1 MDLNTPIISKII
13 DNWIDED
20 IGRGDLTSSSITED
34 NGNAYWIAKEEGIF
48 CGVEIIKEIF
58 RKIDLKI
65 SPKFNISDGDK
76 FVKDQKLL
84 EIYGP
89 SKSLLASERIS
100 LNIAMH
106 LSGIS
111 TYTKNLTDKL
121 EGTNIKLADTRKTTP
136 GLRIFE
142 KYAFKCGGGVNHRM
156 GLYDAAMI
164 KENHIAWTDNLKNA
178 VQKIRLNSPFT
189 THIIIEAENI
199 EQAKEAVLA
208 GADSVLLDE
217 LSPEIIKKN
226 VQELRDLSMNSL
238 KKEVN
243 KNLIIEVSGINPEEI
258 SKYLIKGIDLI
269 SFMRTSSFNFIFIN
283 PGPAI
288 SRLLHNFD
296 MLLFLF
302 RRLIKSL
309 EISLGFF
316 LYILDKLK
324 QTLH

>member
-20 IGRGDLTSSSITED
+20 IGRGDLTSSSITEE

-189 THIIIEAENI
+189 AHIIIEAENI

-217 LSPEIIKKN
+217 LSPEIIKKS
-226 VQELRDLSMNSL
+226 VQELRDLSINSL

-243 KNLIIEVSGINPEEI
+243 KNLIIEVSGINPQEI

-269 SFMRTSSFNFIFIN
+269 STSSSITKSNWIDLSMRYIN
-283 PGPAI
+283 
-288 SRLLHNFD
+288 
-296 MLLFLF
+296 
-302 RRLIKSL
+302 
-309 EISLGFF
+309 
-316 LYILDKLK
+316 
-324 QTLH
+324 

>member
-20 IGRGDLTSSSITED
+20 IGRGDLTSSSITEE

-65 SPKFNISDGDK
+65 SPKFNISDGDQ

-111 TYTKNLTDKL
+111 TYTKNLVNKL

-164 KENHIAWTDNLKNA
+164 KENHIAWTDNLNNA
-178 VQKIRLNSPFT
+178 VKKIRLNSPFT

-199 EQAKEAVLA
+199 AQAKEAVLA

-217 LSPEIIKKN
+217 LSPEINKKN
-226 VQELRDLSMNSL
+226 VQELRYLSINSL

-243 KNLIIEVSGINPEEI
+243 KNLIIEVSGIKPEEI
-258 SKYLIKGIDLI
+258 SKFLIKGIDLI
-269 SFMRTSSFNFIFIN
+269 STSSSITKSDWIDLSMRY
-283 PGPAI
+283 I
-288 SRLLHNFD
+288 CLLYTSPSPRD
-296 MLLFLF
+296 
-302 RRLIKSL
+302 
-309 EISLGFF
+309 
-316 LYILDKLK
+316 
-324 QTLH
+324 

>member
-1 MDLNTPIISKII
+1 MDLNTPMISNII
-13 DNWIDED
+13 DNWIHED
-20 IGRGDLTSSSITED
+20 IGRGDLTSPSITEE
-34 NGNAYWIAKEEGIF
+34 NGNAYWIAKENGIF
-48 CGVEIIKEIF
+48 CGVEIIKEILK
-58 RKIDLKI
+58 KIDSNI
-65 SPKFNISDGDK
+65 CSKFNISDGDK

-89 SKSLLASERIS
+89 SKSLLASERIC

-111 TYTKNLTDKL
+111 TYTKKLVNKL

-164 KENHIAWTDNLKNA
+164 KENHIAWTDNLINA
-178 VQKIRLNSPFT
+178 VKKIRLNSPFT

-226 VQELRDLSMNSL
+226 VKELRDLSMNSL
-238 KKEVN
+238 RKEVN
-243 KNLIIEVSGINPEEI
+243 KNLIIEVSGINPEKI

-269 SFMRTSSFNFIFIN
+269 STSSSITKSNWIDLSMRYIN
-283 PGPAI
+283 
-288 SRLLHNFD
+288 
-296 MLLFLF
+296 
-302 RRLIKSL
+302 
-309 EISLGFF
+309 
-316 LYILDKLK
+316 
-324 QTLH
+324 

>member
-20 IGRGDLTSSSITED
+20 IGRGDLTSPSITEE

-65 SPKFNISDGDK
+65 TPTFNISDGEK

-121 EGTNIKLADTRKTTP
+121 KGTNIKLADTRKTTP

-142 KYAFKCGGGVNHRM
+142 KYAFKCGGGLNHRM

-164 KENHIAWTDNLKNA
+164 KENHIAWTNNLKNA

-217 LSPEIIKKN
+217 LSPETIKKS
-226 VQELRDLSMNSL
+226 VQELRDLSINSL

-243 KNLIIEVSGINPEEI
+243 KNLIIEVSGIKPQEI
-258 SKYLIKGIDLI
+258 SKYLIKGVDLI
-269 SFMRTSSFNFIFIN
+269 STSSSITKSNWIDLSMRYIN
-283 PGPAI
+283 
-288 SRLLHNFD
+288 
-296 MLLFLF
+296 
-302 RRLIKSL
+302 
-309 EISLGFF
+309 
-316 LYILDKLK
+316 
-324 QTLH
+324 

>member
-20 IGRGDLTSSSITED
+20 IGRGDLTRPSITEE
-34 NGNAYWIAKEEGIF
+34 NGNAYWIAKEGGIF

-58 RKIDLKI
+58 KKIDLNI
-65 SPKFNISDGDK
+65 SSKFNISDGNQ
-76 FVKDQKLL
+76 FFKDQKLL

-89 SKSLLASERIS
+89 SKSLLASERIG

-111 TYTKNLTDKL
+111 TYTKNLVNKL

-164 KENHIAWTDNLKNA
+164 KENHIAWTDNLNNA
-178 VQKIRLNSPFT
+178 VKKIRLNSPFT

-217 LSPEIIKKN
+217 LSPEIIQKN

-243 KNLIIEVSGINPEEI
+243 KNLIIEVSGINPKEI

-269 SFMRTSSFNFIFIN
+269 STSSSITKSNWIDLSMRYIN
-283 PGPAI
+283 
-288 SRLLHNFD
+288 
-296 MLLFLF
+296 
-302 RRLIKSL
+302 
-309 EISLGFF
+309 
-316 LYILDKLK
+316 
-324 QTLH
+324 

>member
-1 MDLNTPIISKII
+1 MDLNTPTISKII

-20 IGRGDLTSSSITED
+20 IGRGDLTSPSITEE
-34 NGNAYWIAKEEGIF
+34 NGNAYWIAKEGGIF

-58 RKIDLKI
+58 KKIDLKI
-65 SPKFNISDGDK
+65 SSKFNISDGDQ

-84 EIYGP
+84 EMYGP
-89 SKSLLASERIS
+89 SKSLLASGRIG

-178 VQKIRLNSPFT
+178 VQNIRLNSPFT

-199 EQAKEAVLA
+199 DQAKEAVLA

-226 VQELRDLSMNSL
+226 VQELRELSINSL
-238 KKEVN
+238 NKEVN
-243 KNLIIEVSGINPEEI
+243 KNLIIEVSGINPKEI
-258 SKYLIKGIDLI
+258 NNYLIKGIDLI
-269 SFMRTSSFNFIFIN
+269 STSSSITKSNWIDLSMRYIN
-283 PGPAI
+283 
-288 SRLLHNFD
+288 
-296 MLLFLF
+296 
-302 RRLIKSL
+302 
-309 EISLGFF
+309 
-316 LYILDKLK
+316 
-324 QTLH
+324 

>member
-1 MDLNTPIISKII
+1 MDLNSPKISRII
-13 DNWIDED
+13 DDWIEED
-20 IGRGDLTSSSITED
+20 IGKGDLTSSAITKKT
-34 NGNAYWIAKEEGIF
+34 GKAHWISKEEGIF
-48 CGVEIIKEIF
+48 CGVEIIKKIF
-58 RKIDLKI
+58 QKIDKKIECNFLIKDGEKFLKE
-65 SPKFNISDGDK
+65 
-76 FVKDQKLL
+76 QKIL
-84 EIYGP
+84 ELYGP
-89 SKSLLASERIS
+89 SRSLLASERLS
-100 LNIAMH
+100 LNICMH

-111 TYTKNLTDKL
+111 TYTKNIVDELK
-121 EGTNIKLADTRKTTP
+121 GTSIHLADTRKTTP

-164 KENHIAWTDNLKNA
+164 KENHIAWTDNLNNA
-178 VQKIRLNSPFT
+178 VKKIRLNSPFT

-269 SFMRTSSFNFIFIN
+269 STSSSITKSNWIDLSMRYIN
-283 PGPAI
+283 
-288 SRLLHNFD
+288 
-296 MLLFLF
+296 
-302 RRLIKSL
+302 
-309 EISLGFF
+309 
-316 LYILDKLK
+316 
-324 QTLH
+324 

>member
-13 DNWIDED
+13 DNWINED
-20 IGRGDLTSSSITED
+20 IGKGDLTSSSITEE

-58 RKIDLKI
+58 KKIDLKI
-65 SPKFNISDGDK
+65 RSRFHISDGDK

-84 EIYGP
+84 ELYGP

-111 TYTKNLTDKL
+111 THTKNLVNKL

-164 KENHIAWTDNLKNA
+164 KENHIGWTDNLKNA
-178 VQKIRLNSPFT
+178 VKKIRLNSPFT

-199 EQAKEAVLA
+199 KQAKEAVLA
-208 GADSVLLDE
+208 GADSILLDE
-217 LSPEIIKKN
+217 LSPETIKKA
-226 VQELRDLSMNSL
+226 VEELRNLSINSV

-243 KNLIIEVSGINPEEI
+243 KNLIIEVSGINPKEI
-258 SKYLIKGIDLI
+258 SKYMIKGIDLI
-269 SFMRTSSFNFIFIN
+269 STSSSITKSNWIDLSMRYIN
-283 PGPAI
+283 
-288 SRLLHNFD
+288 
-296 MLLFLF
+296 
-302 RRLIKSL
+302 
-309 EISLGFF
+309 
-316 LYILDKLK
+316 
-324 QTLH
+324 